1 MKNRPIAQMAV
12 PVGVVGIVL
21 LLVVPLPPQL
31 LDVLIVVNITASLVI
46 LLTSMYVRRPLD
58 FSMFPSLILVFT
70 LFRLG
75 LNVASTRLVL
85 RDGFAGQVI
94 DAFGHFVVGGS
105 LVIGL
110 VIFLILVVIQ
120 FAVITNGAGRVA
132 EVGARFTLDAMPGKQ
147 MAIDADLNS
156 GLIDEDE
163 ARRRRADIAA
173 EADFYGAMDGGSKF
187 VKGDAI
193 AGIVITVINLVG
205 GFAVGMLQMGMSAG
219 EAIERFSLLTI
230 GDGLVTQIPALLL
243 SVSTGI
249 VVTRATAEGDMGT
262 VASKQL
268 LQSRNALLIAG
279 GAAVAL
285 ALLPGM
291 PKPPFLLVGA
301 GLLVLGQRVGA
312 REKAADLAARVEAD
326 QAQVVAAP
334 AADSPEQLIE
344 QMRVHTLEILLAP
357 DLVDLV
363 GTGPEQDLL
372 ARVRGLRRKVALDL
386 GIVVPPVR
394 TRDSVDL
401 PPATYV
407 VRIAGVEVGRGQAP
421 AGRVLAL
428 GDDLAALPGTAVQE
442 PVFGLPGKWVPAE
455 LRHAAELTGAT
466 VVDRVSVLITHL
478 GALISSHAARLLGRE
493 DVRVLTEGLKQVNP
507 SVVEE
512 LVPSLLSLG
521 EVQRVLQGLLTEQV
535 PIRDL
540 GRIYEALT
548 LRARVSTDPEGL
560 VEAARAALGP
570 ALAAPYVHEG
580 VLRVVTLDPLLEHR
594 LAENLRPGDQGS
606 QLLVEP
612 QRLDAI
618 LNQLRVALARAEA
631 DGRGVVLACAP
642 ALRPALR
649 RLVALGDPRL
659 PVLSYTEVTAAGA
672 QVDTAGVVS
681 GDHAIAA

>member
-1 MKNRPIAQMAV
+1 MKNRPIAQLAV

-21 LLVVPLPPQL
+21 LLVVPLPAAM
-31 LDVLIVVNITASLVI
+31 LDVLLAVNITASLVI
-46 LLTSMYVRRPLD
+46 LLTSMYVQRPLD
-58 FSMFPSLILVFT
+58 FSIFPSLILVFT

-85 RDGFAGQVI
+85 RDGYAGQVI

-120 FAVITNGAGRVA
+120 FVVITNGAGRVA

-156 GLIDEDE
+156 GLITEDE
-163 ARRRRADIAA
+163 ARKRRADVAA

-193 AGIVITVINLVG
+193 AGIIITVINLVG
-205 GFAVGMLQMGMSAG
+205 GFAIGMMQMGMTAG
-219 EAIERFSLLTI
+219 ESLQRFSLLTI

-262 VASKQL
+262 VAAKQL
-268 LQSRNALLIAG
+268 MQSRSALAIAG
-279 GAAVAL
+279 CGAIAL

-291 PKPPFLLVGA
+291 PKAPFLIVGA
-301 GLLVLGQRVGA
+301 ALLVAAQRIKATEA
-312 REKAADLAARVEAD
+312 RDAQAAQDSAQAA
-326 QAQVVAAP
+326 AAP
-334 AADSPEQLIE
+334 AAGDTPEQLIE

-363 GTGPEQDLL
+363 GAGPDRDLL
-372 ARVRGLRRKVALDL
+372 TRVRGLRRKIAMDL

-401 PPATYV
+401 PRSTYV
-407 VRIAGVEVGRGQAP
+407 VRISGVEVGRGEAP
-421 AGRVLAL
+421 AGRLLAL
-428 GDDLAALPGTAVQE
+428 GDDLAALPGQPVVE
-442 PVFGLPGKWVPAE
+442 PVFGLPGKWVPTE
-455 LRHAAELTGAT
+455 LRHAAELAGAT

-478 GALISSHAARLLGRE
+478 GSIITQNAPRLLGRE
-493 DVRVLTEGLKQVNP
+493 DVRVLTEGVKQVNP
-507 SVVEE
+507 SVVDE
-512 LVPSLLSLG
+512 LVPGLLTLG
-521 EVQRVLQGLLTEQV
+521 EVQRVLQGLLSEEV
-535 PIRDL
+535 AIRDL
-540 GRIYEALT
+540 SRIYEALT
-548 LRARVSTDPEGL
+548 LRAKTSTELEGL

-570 ALAAPYVHEG
+570 ALTAQHTQDG
-580 VLRVVTLDPLLEHR
+580 VLRVVTLDPALEQS
-594 LAENLRPGDQGS
+594 LVEQLRPSESGS

-612 QRLDAI
+612 DRLESI
-618 LNQLRVALARAEA
+618 LSQLRTVVGAAEAAGHPVAL
-631 DGRGVVLACAP
+631 VCAP

-649 RLVALGDPRL
+649 RLVMLGQTRTA
-659 PVLSYTEVTAAGA
+659 VLSYSEVTGAGV
-672 QVDTAGVVS
+672 QIETVGVVS
-681 GDHAIAA
+681 GVHTIAA

>member
-1 MKNRPIAQMAV
+1 MQNRSVARLAV

-21 LLVVPLPPQL
+21 LLVVPLPSQL
-31 LDVLIVVNITASLVI
+31 LDVLIVVNITGSLVV
-46 LLTSMYVRRPLD
+46 LLTSMYVRKPLD
-58 FSMFPSLILVFT
+58 FSVFPSLILVLT

-75 LNVASTRLVL
+75 INVASTRLVL

-120 FAVITNGAGRVA
+120 FVVITNGAGRVA

-156 GLIDEDE
+156 GLIDEEE
-163 ARRRRADIAA
+163 ARRRRAEISA

-193 AGIVITVINLVG
+193 AGIIITVINLVG
-205 GFAVGMLQMGMSAG
+205 GFAIGMLQMGMSAG
-219 EAIERFSLLTI
+219 ESIERFSLLTI

-243 SVSTGI
+243 AVSTGI

-262 VASKQL
+262 AAANQL
-268 LQSRNALLIAG
+268 MQSRTALTVAG

-291 PKPPFLLVGA
+291 PKVPFLLVGA
-301 GLLVLGQRVGA
+301 VMLLGAQRVGA
-312 REKAADLAARVEAD
+312 RERADELAAAEPVAS
-326 QAQVVAAP
+326 VAAP
-334 AADSPEQLIE
+334 AADSPDQLIE

-363 GTGPEQDLL
+363 GTGPDQDLL
-372 ARVRGLRRKVALDL
+372 ARVRALRRKVAMDL

-401 PPATYV
+401 PPSTYV
-407 VRIAGVEVGRGQAP
+407 VRVAGVEVGRGQAP
-421 AGRVLAL
+421 AGRLLAL
-428 GDDLAALPGTAVQE
+428 GDDLAALPGQTVNE
-442 PVFGLPGKWVPAE
+442 PVFGLPGKWIPAE
-455 LRHAAELTGAT
+455 LRHPAEIAGAT
-466 VVDRVSVLITHL
+466 VVDRVSVLVTHL
-478 GALISSHAARLLGRE
+478 SALVHEHAARLLGRE
-493 DVRVLTEGLKQVNP
+493 DVRLLTDGLKQVNP

-521 EVQRVLQGLLTEQV
+521 EVQRVLQGLLTERV
-535 PIRDL
+535 AIRDL

-570 ALAAPYVHEG
+570 ALAAPYVEDG
-580 VLRVVTLDPLLEHR
+580 VLRVVTLDPMLEHQ
-594 LAENLRPGDQGS
+594 LAEGLRPGDQGT
-606 QLLVEP
+606 QLLVDP
-612 QRLDAI
+612 QRLDAV
-618 LNQLRVALARAEA
+618 LTQVRTAVARAEA
-631 DGRGVVLACAP
+631 EGRGAVLVCSP
-642 ALRPALR
+642 AIRPALR
-649 RLVALGDPRL
+649 RLVALADTRL
-659 PVLSYTEVTAAGA
+659 SVLSYPEVTAAGVR
-672 QVDTAGVVS
+672 VDTVGVVN

>member
-1 MKNRPIAQMAV
+1 MKNRSVAQMAV
-12 PVGVVGIVL
+12 PAGVVGIVL
-21 LLVVPLPPQL
+21 LLVVPLPPAL
-31 LDVLIVVNITASLVI
+31 LDVLIAVNITASLVI

-58 FSMFPSLILVFT
+58 FSVFPSLILVFT

-85 RDGFAGQVI
+85 RDGYAGQVI
-94 DAFGHFVVGGS
+94 DAFGHIVVGGS

-156 GLIDEDE
+156 GLIDEDT
-163 ARRRRADIAA
+163 ARRRRADVAA

-193 AGIVITVINLVG
+193 AGIVITVINLIG
-205 GFAVGMLQMGMSAG
+205 GFVIGMMQMGMTPA
-219 EAIERFSLLTI
+219 EALQRFSLLTI

-249 VVTRATAEGDMGT
+249 VVTRASAEGDMGT
-262 VASKQL
+262 VAAKQL
-268 LQSRNALLIAG
+268 GQSRTALLIAG
-279 GAAVAL
+279 CGAIAL

-291 PKPPFLLVGA
+291 PKLPFLLVGA
-301 GLLVLGQRVGA
+301 TLLLVAQRA
-312 REKAADLAARVEAD
+312 KATAAADEAA
-326 QAQVVAAP
+326 AQDSAVAAVAAP
-334 AADSPEQLIE
+334 ASDTPEQLIE
-344 QMRVHTLEILLAP
+344 QMRVHALEILLAP

-363 GTGPEQDLL
+363 GSGPDQDLL
-372 ARVRGLRRKVALDL
+372 ARVRGLRRKTALEL

-401 PPATYV
+401 PPSIYV

-421 AGRVLAL
+421 GGRMLAL
-428 GDDLAALPGTAVQE
+428 GDDLAGLPGTAVLE
-442 PVFGLPGKWVPAE
+442 PVFGLPGKWIPAE
-455 LRHAAELTGAT
+455 LRHAAEMSGAT

-478 GALISSHAARLLGRE
+478 GSLIAQNAGRLLGRE
-493 DVRVLTEGLKQVNP
+493 DVRVLTEGVKRVNP

-512 LVPSLLSLG
+512 LIPTLLSLG
-521 EVQRVLQGLLTEQV
+521 EVQRVLQGLLAEEV

-548 LRARVSTDPEGL
+548 LRARVSTEPEGL

-570 ALAAPYVHEG
+570 ALGAQYEQDG
-580 VLRVVTLDPLLEHR
+580 TLRAITLDPALEQH
-594 LAENLRPGDQGS
+594 LVEQLRPADQGTH
-606 QLLVEP
+606 LLVDP
-612 QRLDAI
+612 VRLEAI
-618 LNQLRVALARAEA
+618 LGQLREAVAAAEQ
-631 DGRGVVLACAP
+631 DGRSVVLACAP
-642 ALRPALR
+642 AIRPALR
-649 RLVALGDPRL
+649 RLVAMGLPRL
-659 PVLSYTEVTAAGA
+659 PVLSYAEVTGVGA
-672 QVDTAGVVS
+672 TIETVGAVS
-681 GDHAIAA
+681 GGHAIAA

>member
-1 MKNRPIAQMAV
+1 MAV
-12 PVGVVGIVL
+12 PAGVVGIVL
-21 LLVVPLPPQL
+21 LLVVPLPAAL
-31 LDVLIVVNITASLVI
+31 LDVLIAVNITASLVI
-46 LLTSMYVRRPLD
+46 LLTTMYVKRPLD
-58 FSMFPSLILVFT
+58 FSIFPSLILVFT

-85 RDGFAGQVI
+85 RDGYAGQVI

-156 GLIDEDE
+156 GLIDEAE
-163 ARRRRADIAA
+163 ARRRRADVAA

-193 AGIVITVINLVG
+193 AGIIITVINLVG
-205 GFAVGMLQMGMSAG
+205 GFVIGMLQMGMSAD
-219 EAIERFSLLTI
+219 EALQRFSLLTI

-249 VVTRATAEGDMGT
+249 VVTRATAEGDMGS
-262 VASKQL
+262 AAAKQL
-268 LQSRNALLIAG
+268 MQSRTALNVAG
-279 GAAVAL
+279 SGAIAL

-291 PKPPFLLVGA
+291 PKLPFLLVGA
-301 GLLVLGQRVGA
+301 TLLLVAQRLRA
-312 REKAADLAARVEAD
+312 TEKRQAEAAAVQGRTPAAA
-326 QAQVVAAP
+326 VAAP
-334 AADSPEQLIE
+334 DTPEQLIE

-363 GTGPEQDLL
+363 GSGPDQDLL
-372 ARVRGLRRKVALDL
+372 ARVRGLRRKTALEL

-401 PPATYV
+401 PRSTYV
-407 VRIAGVEVGRGQAP
+407 VRIAGVEVGRGEAP
-421 AGRVLAL
+421 PGRMLAL
-428 GDDLAALPGTAVQE
+428 GDDLSSLPGTVVNE

-455 LRHAAELTGAT
+455 LRHAAEMAGAT

-478 GALISSHAARLLGRE
+478 GALITQNAARLLGRE
-493 DVRVLTEGLKQVNP
+493 DVRILTEGVKKVNP

-512 LVPSLLSLG
+512 LVPGLLSLG
-521 EVQRVLQGLLTEQV
+521 EVQRVLQGLLAEEV

-548 LRARVSTDPEGL
+548 LRARTSTEPEGL
-560 VEAARAALGP
+560 VEAARAALGA
-570 ALAAPYVHEG
+570 ALVAPHVQDG
-580 VLRVVTLDPLLEHR
+580 VLRVVTLDPTLEQS
-594 LAENLRPGDQGS
+594 LVESLRPGESGT
-606 QLLVEP
+606 QLLVDP
-612 QRLDAI
+612 ARLEAM
-618 LNQLRVALARAEA
+618 LAQLRQAVTAAEA
-631 DGRGVVLACAP
+631 EGRTVVLVCAP
-642 ALRPALR
+642 QIRPALR
-649 RLVALGDPRL
+649 RLVALALPRL
-659 PVLSYTEVTAAGA
+659 SVLSYAEVTG
-672 QVDTAGVVS
+672 AGVTVETTGTVS
-681 GDHAIAA
+681 GGHAIAA

>member
-1 MKNRPIAQMAV
+1 MENRSVARLAV
-12 PVGVVGIVL
+12 PVGVVGIVMM
-21 LLVVPLPPQL
+21 LVVPLPPAL
-31 LDVLIVVNITASLVI
+31 LDVLIVVNITGSLVV
-46 LLTSMYVRRPLD
+46 LLTAMYVRKPLD
-58 FSMFPSLILVFT
+58 FSVFPSLILVLT

-75 LNVASTRLVL
+75 INVASTRLVL
-85 RDGFAGQVI
+85 RDGYAGDVI

-120 FAVITNGAGRVA
+120 FVVITSGAGRVA

-156 GLIDEDE
+156 GLIDEE
-163 ARRRRADIAA
+163 SARRRRAEISA

-187 VKGDAI
+187 VKGDAV

-243 SVSTGI
+243 SVATGI

-262 VASKQL
+262 AAATQL
-268 LQSRNALLIAG
+268 TQSRTALTVAG
-279 GAAVAL
+279 TAAVAL

-291 PKPPFLLVGA
+291 PKVPFLLVGTV
-301 GLLVLGQRVGA
+301 LLIGAQRVGA
-312 REKAADLAARVEAD
+312 RDKAEAQAA
-326 QAQVVAAP
+326 AAP
-334 AADSPEQLIE
+334 EATEVTAPVGDTPEQLIE

-363 GTGPEQDLL
+363 GAGPDRDLL
-372 ARVRGLRRKVALDL
+372 ARVRALRRKVALDL

-401 PPATYV
+401 PPSTYV
-407 VRIAGVEVGRGQAP
+407 VRVAGVEVGRGQAP
-421 AGRVLAL
+421 PGRVLAL
-428 GDDLAALPGTAVQE
+428 GDDLAALPGATVSE

-455 LRHAAELTGAT
+455 LRHTAEISGAT
-466 VVDRVSVLITHL
+466 VVDRVSVLVTHL
-478 GALISSHAARLLGRE
+478 SALVQEHAARLLGRE

-521 EVQRVLQGLLTEQV
+521 EVQRVLQGLLAEQV
-535 PIRDL
+535 AIRDL
-540 GRIYEALT
+540 GRVYEALT

-560 VEAARAALGP
+560 VEAARVALGP
-570 ALAAPYVHEG
+570 ALAAPYVQDG
-580 VLRVVTLDPLLEHR
+580 TLRVVTLEPMLEHQ
-594 LAENLRPGDQGS
+594 LAESVRPGEQGS

-612 QRLDAI
+612 QRLDA
-618 LNQLRVALARAEA
+618 LLTQLRAAVARAEA
-631 DGRGVVLACAP
+631 EGRGVVLACSP
-642 ALRPALR
+642 AIRPALR
-649 RLVALGDPRL
+649 RLVALADPRL
-659 PVLSYTEVTAAGA
+659 PVLSYTEVTAAGVR
-672 QVDTAGVVS
+672 VDAVGVVN